1 MEKYIGKNRGD
12 NTTLWCPAMG
22 AKVTPVVQ
30 ITRFQELLEKR
41 QECVISDP
49 LAQQFQQRIV
59 VNVVEVTFGI
69 NITYLFYSFPTV
81 SDFF

>member
-12 NTTLWCPAMG
+12 NTTLRCPAMG

-30 ITRFQELLEKR
+30 IASFQELLEKC
-41 QECVISDP
+41 QKFVISDP
-49 LAQQFQQRIV
+49 LTQEFQQQLV
-59 VNVVEVTFGI
+59 VNVVEVTFDI
-69 NITYLFYSFPTV
+69 NITYPFCSFPTV